1 MKNIWWIN
9 PGKLTLFFMVPLYA
23 FMVFVVPRAWPELI
37 VLKAG
42 VYIRGEFAVFG
53 LVALLALGMFALIGS
68 RVVIDPRQS
77 ATSIAVD
84 PVLLFAMG
92 TLVVTAYLIWFYPV
106 LLRGSFTA
114 DREAMNR
121 MPGITSFTQVGV
133 TFAMSYLA
141 AVFVERRRMPQLV
154 RLLFWA
160 ILMLTVL
167 RVQLWMERLAF
178 IELAVPIAAIVMT
191 HRAPRT
197 RFGWR
202 CYRVIGSIG
211 PFLGIPLL
219 LLVFTATEFF
229 RSWTTYSQT
238 QSMPLLPFMTARLVT
253 YYFTALNNGAGM
265 LATQEGAWPTYD
277 FAYTAD
283 WFYHLPFGIGAAAQE
298 MFLRR
303 DTTGDFLERWA
314 DVEFNNM
321 SGIFPIVFDLG
332 YVGATLYFCAFGFLA
347 GVLYRSMSNGRVL
360 GALFYGPFFV
370 GCIEVL
376 RISYVT
382 GSRVVLI
389 FVASTVVYLQMRASR
404 SRVFRRQNVLG
415 RSETRTHA

>member
-1 MKNIWWIN
+1 
-9 PGKLTLFFMVPLYA
+9 
-23 FMVFVVPRAWPELI
+23 
-37 VLKAG
+37 
-42 VYIRGEFAVFG
+42 
-53 LVALLALGMFALIGS
+53 
-68 RVVIDPRQS
+68 
-77 ATSIAVD
+77 
-84 PVLLFAMG
+84 
-92 TLVVTAYLIWFYPV
+92 
-106 LLRGSFTA
+106 
-114 DREAMNR
+114 
-121 MPGITSFTQVGV
+121 
-133 TFAMSYLA
+133 
-141 AVFVERRRMPQLV
+141 
-154 RLLFWA
+154 
-160 ILMLTVL
+160 
-167 RVQLWMERLAF
+167 
-178 IELAVPIAAIVMT
+178 
-191 HRAPRT
+191 
-197 RFGWR
+197 
-202 CYRVIGSIG
+202 
-211 PFLGIPLL
+211 
-219 LLVFTATEFF
+219 
-229 RSWTTYSQT
+229 
-238 QSMPLLPFMTARLVT
+238 MTARLVT